1 VARHVLLV
9 DDDAELRLSVERQLE
24 ESGCDVV
31 VAATGEEAMRLLAEE
46 LRIDV
51 LLTALRLPDIDGRE
65 LAWAVSQK
73 RPFVRVAY
81 VGLHRPEEPLDPA
94 DAPFLAKPFTLTAL
108 ADAVARAAP
117 LRRTTARPG

>member
-1 VARHVLLV
+1 MMRHILVV
-9 DDDAELRLSVERQLE
+9 DDDAELRLSVDRQLE
-24 ESGCDVV
+24 EAGCDVV

-81 VGLHRPEEPLDPA
+81 IGLHRPEEPLDPV
-94 DAPFLAKPFTLTAL
+94 DAPFLAKPFTLAAL
-108 ADAVARAAP
+108 ADAVGRAAP
-117 LRRTTARPG
+117 LRRTANRPG

>member
-1 VARHVLLV
+1 MRHILLV
-9 DDDAELRLSVERQLE
+9 DDDAELRLSVDRQLAE
-24 ESGCDVV
+24 AGCDVV
-31 VAATGEEAMRLLAEE
+31 VAGTGEEAMRLLAEQI
-46 LRIDV
+46 RIDV

-81 VGLHRPEEPLDPA
+81 IGLHRPEEPLDPV
-94 DAPFLAKPFTLTAL
+94 DAPFLAKPFTRSAL

-117 LRRTTARPG
+117 LRRTAR